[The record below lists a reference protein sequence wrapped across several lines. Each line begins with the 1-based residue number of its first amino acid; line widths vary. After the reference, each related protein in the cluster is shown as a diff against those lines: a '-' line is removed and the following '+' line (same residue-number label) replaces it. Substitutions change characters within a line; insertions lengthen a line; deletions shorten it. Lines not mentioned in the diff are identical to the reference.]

1 MEEQEINTE
10 SLQEIVHEKA
20 HHISWAEKVALTT
33 ALLAVLAAFSSLMST
48 HESDRSILFKIE
60 ASDQWSFY
68 QAKGI
73 KSIVALS
80 PEERARYKQ
89 EQEQIR
95 EKAEEASRESNHALH
110 IHEFFAF
117 AVTIFQ
123 VATAVGAIAVL
134 VKRKYLWHVSLTLG
148 AVGLLLIA
156 RALLLFTT
164 V

>member
-1 MEEQEINTE
+1 MEEQEVGTE
-10 SLQEIVHEKA
+10 SLQEMVQEKV

-48 HESDRSILFKIE
+48 HESDQSVLLKIE

-68 QAKGI
+68 QAKGV
-73 KSIVALS
+73 KSMVTS
-80 PEERARYKQ
+80 NPDEKARYKQ
-89 EQEQIR
+89 EQEQIP

-110 IHEFFAF
+110 THEFFAF

-134 VKRKYLWHVSLTLG
+134 VKRKYLWHTSLFLG
-148 AVGLLLIA
+148 IVGLILIT